1 MVNPTCLFVRIGMVS
16 KSIMCDTIV
25 LIRDW
30 TFGLLVRENRL
41 PKTELN
47 FVLHRKNFR

>member
-1 MVNPTCLFVRIGMVS
+1 MVNPPCLFVRIGMVS
-16 KSIMCDTIV
+16 KGITCDNIV

-30 TFGLLVRENRL
+30 NFGFLVRENRL